1 MSRDVFRRWRKT
13 IQRYHLNKIDT
24 IRGNNRTAF
33 TRHRKVSPESLLLQM
48 LSQRG
53 MAQRQEVK
61 ILLEDS
67 GMSDIDISDVGFY
80 KARMKYSPGAVKEM
94 FEDFT
99 DDETRIRKSEMRKF
113 KSFHVFAIDGSELV
127 LPSDTEFETIADIQP
142 TSKAAPDDMPHMI
155 KLSGLSD
162 VYNHTIKRIA
172 IDEYSHDERGH
183 AIELLGSIKKEEES
197 KTLVVFD
204 RGYFS
209 FKLLNLFDNSKM
221 KYIFR
226 ISTYVL
232 SKCRRE
238 MESDN
243 EVDKTFKVRLTR
255 ANTNGFRNETELVQE
270 VLSKTFVIRMAII
283 DIGKE
288 EKEFLI
294 TNLSDDEASV
304 EELKELY
311 HARWD
316 IETAF
321 RDMKKCL
328 KLEEFSGR
336 RERLIL
342 QDIYACAWVFN
353 MVQFIIMERKCSLI
367 QGKKHQMKHNRSV
380 AIGAVKR
387 NLVKALMHPSSRIRK
402 ESFANIIKEIDRYLT
417 PIRPNR
423 SFSREHKAKNH
434 SRMSYRSNY

>member
-1 MSRDVFRRWRKT
+1 
-13 IQRYHLNKIDT
+13 
-24 IRGNNRTAF
+24 
-33 TRHRKVSPESLLLQM
+33 
-48 LSQRG
+48 
-53 MAQRQEVK
+53 
-61 ILLEDS
+61 
-67 GMSDIDISDVGFY
+67 
-80 KARMKYSPGAVKEM
+80 
-94 FEDFT
+94 
-99 DDETRIRKSEMRKF
+99 
-113 KSFHVFAIDGSELV
+113 
-127 LPSDTEFETIADIQP
+127 
-142 TSKAAPDDMPHMI
+142 
-155 KLSGLSD
+155 
-162 VYNHTIKRIA
+162 
-172 IDEYSHDERGH
+172 
-183 AIELLGSIKKEEES
+183 
-197 KTLVVFD
+197 
-204 RGYFS
+204 
-209 FKLLNLFDNSKM
+209 
-221 KYIFR
+221 
-226 ISTYVL
+226 
-232 SKCRRE
+232 

-243 EVDKTFKVRLTR
+243 EVDKTFKVQLTH
-255 ANTNGFRNETELVQE
+255 ANTNGFRDETELVQE

-294 TNLSDDEASV
+294 TNLSDDEATI

-367 QGKKHQMKHNRSV
+367 QGKKYQMKHNRSV

-402 ESFANIIKEIDRYLT
+402 ESFDNIIKEIDRYLT

-423 SFSREHKAKNH
+423 SFSREHKTKNH

>member
-1 MSRDVFRRWRKT
+1 MSRDAFRRWRKT

-33 TRHRKVSPESLLLQM
+33 TRHRKVSPENLLLQM

-53 MAQRQEVK
+53 MAQRQEIK
-61 ILLEDS
+61 ILFEDS

-142 TSKAAPDDMPHMI
+142 TAKTAPDDMPHMI

-238 MESDN
+238 M
-243 EVDKTFKVRLTR
+243 K
-255 ANTNGFRNETELVQE
+255 
-270 VLSKTFVIRMAII
+270 AI
-283 DIGKE
+283 
-288 EKEFLI
+288 
-294 TNLSDDEASV
+294 
-304 EELKELY
+304 
-311 HARWD
+311 
-316 IETAF
+316 
-321 RDMKKCL
+321 MK
-328 KLEEFSGR
+328 
-336 RERLIL
+336 
-342 QDIYACAWVFN
+342 
-353 MVQFIIMERKCSLI
+353 
-367 QGKKHQMKHNRSV
+367 
-380 AIGAVKR
+380 
-387 NLVKALMHPSSRIRK
+387 
-402 ESFANIIKEIDRYLT
+402 
-417 PIRPNR
+417 
-423 SFSREHKAKNH
+423 
-434 SRMSYRSNY
+434 

>member
-1 MSRDVFRRWRKT
+1 MSHDTFKRWKRM
-13 IQRYHLNKIDT
+13 IRRYHFDKIDI
-24 IRGNNRTAF
+24 IRGNNPTAF
-33 TRHRKVSPESLLLQM
+33 TRHRKVLPENLLLQM

-53 MAQRQEVK
+53 ITQRQEVK
-61 ILLEDS
+61 ILFEDF
-67 GMSDIDISDVGFY
+67 GMSDIAISDIGFY
-80 KARMKYSPGAVKEM
+80 KARMKYSPSAVKEM

-99 DDETRIRKSEMRKF
+99 DEEVRIRKDEMKKF
-113 KSFHVFAIDGSELV
+113 KSFHVLAIDGSELI
-127 LPSDTEFETIADIQP
+127 LPSNTKFETIADIQ
-142 TSKAAPDDMPHMI
+142 SIAKADPENMPHMI

-162 VYNHTIKRIA
+162 VYNHTIKRLA
-172 IDEYSHDERGH
+172 IDEYDHDERDH
-183 AIELLGSIKKEEES
+183 AVKLLSSIRKEEQN

-226 ISTYVL
+226 INKYVL
-232 SKCRRE
+232 SKYQKE
-238 MESDN
+238 MERNN
-243 EVDKTFKVRLTR
+243 EDDKTLEVRLKR
-255 ANTNGFRNETELVQE
+255 ANINGFRNETTLVQE
-270 VLSKTFVIRMAII
+270 ILSKAFRIRMVII

-294 TNLSDDEASV
+294 TNLSDDEV
-304 EELKELY
+304 TLDELKELY

-321 RDMKKCL
+321 REMKKNL

-342 QDIYACAWVFN
+342 QDIYACAWAFN
-353 MVQFIIMERKCSLI
+353 MVQFIIIERKSSLV
-367 QGKKHQMKHNRSV
+367 QDKKYQMKHNRSV
-380 AIGAVKR
+380 AIGAVKK
-387 NLVKALMHPSSRIRK
+387 NLVKALMHPSSKIRK
-402 ESFANIIKEIDRYLT
+402 ESFENIVKEIDKYLT

-423 SFSREHKAKNH
+423 SYSRKHKTKNH
-434 SRMSYRSNY
+434 SKMSYRSNY